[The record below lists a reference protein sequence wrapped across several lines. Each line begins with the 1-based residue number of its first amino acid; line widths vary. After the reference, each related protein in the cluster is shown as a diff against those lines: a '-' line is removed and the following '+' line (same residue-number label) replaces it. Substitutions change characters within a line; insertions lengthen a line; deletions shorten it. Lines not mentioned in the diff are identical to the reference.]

1 MKPLIIKGT
10 EHSPEIIFRPDTA
23 TFQLN
28 GESRPED
35 AGKLFGTVLKW
46 LEEYLS
52 ETKKTK
58 NTEPLKFE
66 FGLLYFNTVS
76 AKYILE
82 IMRLLYLSHDEGKKV
97 CIIWHYTE
105 RDEDIKEAGEEFER
119 LVNLPF
125 EFVKG

>member
-10 EHSPEIIFRPDTA
+10 EYSPEIIFRPDKA
-23 TFQLN
+23 SFQLN

-52 ETKKTK
+52 ELQKTNNSK
-58 NTEPLKFE
+58 PLNFE

-82 IMRLLYLSHDEGKKV
+82 IMRLLYLSHSEGKKV
-97 CIIWHYTE
+97 HIIWHYNE

-125 EFVKG
+125 EFIKH